1 MEKQITIKRINSADL
16 ADAAKVYS
24 KAWQASHKG
33 IVDDD
38 YLAVHSTDY
47 KQDELEIKGNKA
59 CNEIHLLRDNGI
71 PVGIAILNIEQGEIT
86 SLYISPEYWGKGY
99 GKVFL
104 DFAADRLKHFDSI
117 FLTVMNKNARARRFY
132 EKYGFEYTGEEK
144 ILSVGKGISELKY
157 IYATV

>member
-1 MEKQITIKRINSADL
+1 MKKETTIKRINAEDL
-16 ADAAKVYS
+16 ADAAMVYS

-38 YLAVHSTDY
+38 YLAVHSPAY
-47 KQDELEIKGNKA
+47 KQEVLEVEGNKA
-59 CNEIHLLRDNGI
+59 CNEIYLLRDDGI
-71 PVGIAILNIEQGEIT
+71 PVGIIILDIELVEIK

-104 DFAADRLKHFDSI
+104 DFTVDRLKCFETI

-132 EKYGFEYTGEEK
+132 EKYGFVNTGEEK
-144 ILSVGKGISELKY
+144 ILSVDKGISELKY
-157 IYATV
+157 VYAKI